1 MHEDAIRIIR
11 EMYTEQG
18 VGCTNIARV
27 LQERFPNEGITF
39 SAWESRVKRYVHSAG
54 LSKKEWKKADKNNID
69 NFMQSV
75 KDSIETSNYQQR
87 SVERK
92 ADGSYIYDSI
102 IEIMENEVVTP
113 ERMMEAHKLDP
124 TEWEVVSYKNNY
136 WSQQAKEGKKVI
148 LYQSKLVVKPRAFDN
163 ISEQVVL
170 QHFMDKINNRK
181 PITIIEKQY
190 NTPNINHSETMLE
203 INICDL
209 HLGKL
214 AFNEISNDEY
224 DVEIAKSRFNKYI
237 QDEYIRTKEYGVEKI
252 LFVWSNDFFN
262 FDGINYATTGGT
274 PQQSGINWQTLF
286 LEGVSMLVDAITLLS
301 SVAPVKTFYIASN
314 HSRQADF
321 YALCYVQAWF
331 KEDERVNVIVN
342 TKSRYF
348 EKYGTNLIGFSH
360 SYYEKETNLYH
371 LMTNECPEWW
381 AETTYREFHLAHYHS
396 EKVKEVGGVIYRW
409 LPTIC
414 GTDDYHYEK
423 GYIGSVKRCYSFMYD
438 KYIGLVQINC
448 TII

>member
-1 MHEDAIRIIR
+1 MNYSQEEFEYIVRKG
-11 EMYTEQG
+11 YTEAGQG
-18 VGCTNIARV
+18 CCVLARQ
-27 LQERFPNEGITF
+27 LCETFPNEGISF
-39 SAWESRVKRYVHSAG
+39 DAWKSRVTRFVQKEG
-54 LSKKEWKKADKNNID
+54 LQRRSILMPKPKEQDEKIND
-69 NFMQSV
+69 NGYKQN
-75 KDSIETSNYQQR
+75 SI
-87 SVERK
+87 ERK
-92 ADGSYIYDSI
+92 ADGSYVYDSI
-102 IEIMENEVVTP
+102 IEIMENETVTP
-113 ERMMEAHKLDP
+113 ERMLEAHHLDIG
-124 TEWEVVSYKNNY
+124 EWEVVSYKNNY

-163 ISEQVVL
+163 IAESVVL
-170 QHFMDKINNRK
+170 EHFMQKAKLVRKIDTSTVAK
-181 PITIIEKQY
+181 VPKTD
-190 NTPNINHSETMLE
+190 TMLE

-214 AFNEISNDEY
+214 AFDNISGDTYN
-224 DVEIAKSRFNKYI
+224 VQLAKERFDKYI
-237 QDEYIRTKEYGVEKI
+237 RNEYQRALSTEVEKI

-286 LEGVSMLVDAITLLS
+286 LEGVDMLVNAIRLLS
-301 SVAPVKTFYIASN
+301 TVAPVKTFYIASN

-331 KEDERVNVIVN
+331 KNDKNVEVIIN

-348 EKYGTNLIGFSH
+348 EKYGINLIGFSH
-360 SYYEKETNLYH
+360 SYYEKENNLYH
-371 LMTNECPEWW
+371 LMANECPDWW

-409 LPTIC
+409 LPTVC

-423 GYIGSVKRCYSFMYD
+423 GYIGSVKRCYSFLYD
-438 KYIGLVQINC
+438 KHIGLIQINC

>member
-1 MHEDAIRIIR
+1 MDKVLQSEIENIIR
-11 EMYTEQG
+11 SEYTECG
-18 VGCTNIARV
+18 IGCTNIAKH
-27 LQERFPNEGITF
+27 LQERFPNEHITHN
-39 SAWESRVKRYVHSAG
+39 AWESRVKRFVNREGLKRHSI
-54 LSKKEWKKADKNNID
+54 LIPYSQDNNQD
-69 NFMQSV
+69 TQNGYKQN
-75 KDSIETSNYQQR
+75 SI
-87 SVERK
+87 ERK

-102 IEIMENEVVTP
+102 IEIMENEVITP
-113 ERMMEAHKLDP
+113 ERMMEAHKLNP
-124 TEWEVVSYKNNY
+124 QEWEVVSYKNNF
-136 WSQQAKEGKKVI
+136 WSQQAKEGKKII
-148 LYQSKLVVKPRAFDN
+148 LYQSKLIVKPRQFDN
-163 ISEQVVL
+163 IAESVVL
-170 QHFMDKINNRK
+170 GHFMKKANSIK
-181 PITIIEKQY
+181 KLSLPKATTTTK
-190 NTPNINHSETMLE
+190 NTKNEVMLE
-203 INICDL
+203 INISDL

-214 AFNEISNDEY
+214 ATEEISGDTYNI
-224 DVEIAKSRFNKYI
+224 EIAKERFNDYI
-237 QDEYIRTKEYGVEKI
+237 KAEYIRALTSNVEKI

-286 LEGVSMLVDAITLLS
+286 LEGVDMLVNAISLLS
-301 SVAPVKTFYIASN
+301 TIAPVKTFYIASN

-331 KEDERVNVIVN
+331 RNDKDVEVVVN

-348 EKYGTNLIGFSH
+348 EKYGINLIGFSH
-360 SYYEKETNLYH
+360 SYYEKENNLYH

-423 GYIGSVKRCYSFMYD
+423 GYIGSVKRCYSFLYD
-438 KYIGLVQINC
+438 KYKGLIQINC
-448 TII
+448 TIV